1 MYRFPLTV
9 SHYFDDC
16 DCFISFYAPFSLEC
30 VWSQTHS
37 LGEVLERGCMVL
49 LISSCSSVATY
60 FKGAQNCAVIK
71 VLIGEVNQLQNYLK
85 KGLDFSKFS
94 ISNTKQD
101 AFQNVQ
107 KFLKKLPICIFEC
120 SKLSFF
126 HFSQGEPT
134 IFLKKFIQISP

>member
-94 ISNTKQD
+94 SAKMD

-107 KFLKKLPICIFEC
+107 RFFKKNFQYPFLDVPRYIIFFTLHREDPYVFVKLA
-120 SKLSFF
+120 
-126 HFSQGEPT
+126 
-134 IFLKKFIQISP
+134 LKS